1 MTEQIV
7 QRAQSRSQRH
17 RGRCLAMWFPDWPI
31 TAWALAEG
39 ASVEHPV
46 ATFAANRV
54 QACSAVAR
62 TEGVCPGQRRREA
75 QSRCPQLQILAAD
88 EAREAREFE
97 AVVRCVERLSPGVQ
111 VITPGLCVL
120 RAEGLSSYLGD
131 EAQAAE
137 TLLETVIGELG
148 IQTGRVGVADT
159 VFAAVQAAR
168 NADSVH
174 LVAAG
179 TTAAFLAPLP
189 VARLGD
195 AKLSEL
201 LPRLGVR
208 TLGEFAALDA
218 ALVGD
223 RFGNAGQ
230 RLHALAGGTDTRSVQ
245 GRTPPPELALGLDF
259 EPPLNLIE
267 QVAFASRAMVER
279 FVIQLSEAGL
289 VATEVQVELLTE
301 NDEFCTKTWA
311 SPTSFEA
318 AELLDRIRWQ
328 AQAAAG
334 TQITAAITGV
344 RLEPIAVDD
353 AAHHEPGLFG
363 LGPDERVHHAMS
375 RVQSMLGPDQVL
387 RPRIVGGRWLAERQE
402 LLPWGDRPLESAP
415 VNRPWPGQ
423 VPAPLPAT
431 VFPEPLRA
439 RLLSGD
445 GTPVSLDE
453 RGQLSAVPVR
463 LWAEGTTRV
472 VIEWAG
478 PWPVDERFW
487 DAERYRSAS
496 RFQVVDGEGLGWLL
510 YTDSTRWW
518 LEARYD

>member
-1 MTEQIV
+1 MTV
-7 QRAQSRSQRH
+7 RLQSETGRSQQQ
-17 RGRCLAMWFPDWPI
+17 GRCLAVWFPDWPI

-39 ASVEHPV
+39 SSVDHPV
-46 ATFAANRV
+46 ATIAANQV
-54 QACSAVAR
+54 QSCSPAAR
-62 TEGVCPGQRRREA
+62 AEGVRWGQRRREA

-88 EAREAREFE
+88 EARDIREFE
-97 AVVRCVERLSPGVQ
+97 AVIRCLEQLSPGVQ
-111 VITPGLCVL
+111 VVSPGLCVL
-120 RAEGLSSYLGD
+120 RAEGLASYLGD

-137 TLLETVIGELG
+137 TLLEAVIGDLG
-148 IQTGRVGVADT
+148 IPTGRVGVADT
-159 VFAAVQAAR
+159 VFAAVQATR
-168 NADSVH
+168 SGEPVCI
-174 LVAAG
+174 VPVGAA
-179 TTAAFLAPLP
+179 AAFLAPLP
-189 VARLGD
+189 IARLGD

-218 ALVGD
+218 ALVRD
-223 RFGNAGQ
+223 RFGTAGQ
-230 RLHALAGGTDTRSVQ
+230 RLHSLAGGVDHRPVT
-245 GRTPPPELALGLDF
+245 GRTPPPELNLGIDF
-259 EPPLNLIE
+259 EPPLTLIE
-267 QVAFASRAMVER
+267 QVAFACRSMVER
-279 FVIQLSEAGL
+279 FVKQVSEAGL
-289 VATEVQVELLTE
+289 VATEVRVELATE
-301 NDEFCTKTWA
+301 NDEFCAKTWA

-318 AELLDRIRWQ
+318 AGLLDRIRWQ

-344 RLEPIAVDD
+344 RLEPVAVDD

-363 LGPDERVHHAMS
+363 LGPDERVHHVMA

-387 RPRIVGGRWLAERQE
+387 RPRIAGGRWLVERQE

-415 VNRPWPGQ
+415 VERPWPGQ

-439 RLLSGD
+439 RLLAAD
-445 GTPVSLDE
+445 GTAVGLDD
-453 RGQLSAVPVR
+453 RGQLVGAPVR

-487 DAERYRSAS
+487 DAERYRRAS
-496 RFQVVDGEGLGWLL
+496 RFQIVDGDGLGWLL
-510 YTDSTRWW
+510 YTDSTGWW
-518 LEARYD
+518 VEARYD